1 MLFGMNILY
10 KNEKQVI
17 DNNTLVAVTILI
29 AESNHINRKVILK
42 TLSQINH
49 NFYGKLSDCC
59 E

>member
-17 DNNTLVAVTILI
+17 DNNTLVTVTILI
-29 AESNHINRKVILK
+29 AESNLINRKVILK

-49 NFYGKLSDCC
+49 NFLWEIVGLY
-59 E
+59 